1 MLALK
6 TKSFIFASTNCLITL
21 KCSTMA
27 KYLLPATRA
36 IIRDKSRLMSQG
48 IQKYWPKVAMTLAAT
63 YLVYQKDLAIDLQL
77 NNAQSAVVRMA
88 DYEASEFTEDAAPM
102 NIAHYEPEEAWLP
115 AKAPEAKP
123 VNYAQPANVSN
134 LANTYSNL
142 TSDNNGAAAEPAAL
156 RASKRQKQL
165 RYVKRFAKVAQAE
178 MDKFGIPASITLA
191 QGLLES
197 NVGES
202 KLAVE
207 NNNHFGMKCFSKTCG
222 KGHCSN
228 FTDDT
233 HKDFFRKYKS
243 PWESYRAHSQ
253 LLKQGDRYSE
263 LFKLKQTDY
272 RSWAKGLKAAG
283 YATDAQ
289 YADKLIKLIE
299 DLGLHQYD

>member
-1 MLALK
+1 
-6 TKSFIFASTNCLITL
+6 
-21 KCSTMA
+21 MA
-27 KYLLPATRA
+27 KYLLPAART
-36 IIRDKSRLMSQG
+36 IIRDKSRQMSLG
-48 IQKYWPKVAMTLAAT
+48 IQKYWPKVALTVAAT

-77 NNAQSAVVRMA
+77 NNAQSALVRVA
-88 DYEASEFTEDAAPM
+88 DYDASEFAEDAAAL
-102 NIAHYEPEEAWLP
+102 NVANYGYEPEEAWLP
-115 AKAPEAKP
+115 AKAPAALP
-123 VNYAQPANVSN
+123 VNYEQPANVSN

-142 TSDNNGAAAEPAAL
+142 TSHDNGAAAEPAAL

-207 NNNHFGMKCFSKTCG
+207 NNNHFGIKCFSKTCG

-253 LLKQGDRYSE
+253 LLKQGGRYNQ
-263 LFKLKQTDY
+263 LFQLKQTDY
-272 RSWAKGLKAAG
+272 RRWAKGLKAAG
-283 YATDAQ
+283 YATDEQ

-299 DLGLHQYD
+299 DLELHQYD